1 MATNSLTNRCELSE
15 TAKGASKGRST
26 AESASLEV
34 GGIVNHSF
42 RFLKREANQ
51 SRSNEGF
58 ASRLQPMRGLLLAL
72 AGQILLSAAPLLA
85 QPQPS
90 TGQLLPGLIQAKP
103 PLQVFQPRQPD
114 NKFDPAFPV
123 TIEAPMLI
131 RCPTGVTVRL
141 FDGASPEPLSRIQA
155 RINSA
160 ISLVCTYGYVGQLT
174 VGGFGS
180 DNACPAEVLAGV
192 VGGPDL
198 GKTTST
204 GDGCN
209 MGNA

>member
-1 MATNSLTNRCELSE
+1 
-15 TAKGASKGRST
+15 
-26 AESASLEV
+26 
-34 GGIVNHSF
+34 
-42 RFLKREANQ
+42 
-51 SRSNEGF
+51 
-58 ASRLQPMRGLLLAL
+58 MRGLLLAL

-131 RCPTGVTVRL
+131 RCPTGVTVRP

-209 MGNA
+209 MGNAWCHGPALGFKATNPTTPVAQGGQCIYKEGTVELGFSPNNLTWITGATTVSAAYSPSGAFLCW